1 MKFLNIFFLLSF
13 FSTFSQIRTP
23 QASPKAKLIQNVGL
37 TEIIIEYSRPSM
49 KGRKI
54 MGGLVAYDELWRTGA
69 NNISTISFNNEI
81 VINDK
86 LIPKG
91 TYSLITKP
99 NSKTWNVYF
108 LKYSKNQSVLDIIKN
123 WSSQIIISE
132 INVPV
137 NYTNYKKET
146 FTIDINDITNNG
158 ANINLGWEN
167 TLVKI
172 PVNVKS
178 KEKVMASIKNTINNK
193 PSPYDLYS
201 AASYYLQEGEDLKIA
216 KQWINKAVKIDS
228 SKYWMFRQQALILN
242 KLNENKKAIIAAK
255 KGLELAK
262 KAGNKDHIRMNI
274 KSIKEWKK

>member
-54 MGGLVAYDELWRTGA
+54 MGDLVAFDELWRTGA

-81 VINDK
+81 IINDK

-158 ANINLGWEN
+158 ANINLTWEN

-178 KEKVMASIKNTINNK
+178 KEKVMASIKSTINNK

-201 AASYYLQEGEDLKIA
+201 AASYDLQEGEDLKIA
-216 KQWINKAVKIDS
+216 KQWISKAVKIDS

-242 KLNENKKAIIAAK
+242 ELNENKKAIIAAK

-262 KAGNKDHIRMNI
+262 KAGNKDHIKLNL

>member
-54 MGGLVAYDELWRTGA
+54 MGDLVAFDELWRTGA

-81 VINDK
+81 IINDK

-158 ANINLGWEN
+158 ANINLTWEN

-178 KEKVMASIKNTINNK
+178 KEKVMASIKSTINNK

-216 KQWINKAVKIDS
+216 KQWISKAVKIDS

-242 KLNENKKAIIAAK
+242 ELNENKKAIIAAK

-262 KAGNKDHIRMNI
+262 KAGNKDHIKLNL